1 MIKKRRWGLLT
12 VLVDF
17 PAEVLLAGG
26 VFWAIL
32 QEIGSGLGGSLLS
45 REVVVEE
52 GVGAQRILVA
62 VALVA
67 LETRS

>member
-32 QEIGSGLGGSLLS
+32 KEVSSGLGGRLLS

-52 GVGAQRILVA
+52 GVGAQRILIA